1 MKVQE
6 LFDLKGKV
14 AVVTGGG
21 RGVGQ
26 YIARGLAEAGA
37 DVVIG
42 SRKLQNCEH
51 VAEELKGLGT
61 RALAVECDV
70 AKVEDIDRFV
80 NTAIQEFGRIDVL
93 VNNSGINTMAPT
105 LEYPL
110 EKWEKT
116 IAVNLRGPFLMCQK
130 VAKQM
135 VSQGGGKIINIA
147 SVAGLKGTPE
157 ETNPHIAYGASK
169 GGLITMT
176 KDLAVKLGRYNIQ
189 VNALALGLFRSDI
202 TARLELDEF
211 KSLKEK
217 LLSGIP
223 LGRSAGEEDMKGVA
237 VFLAS
242 GASDFITGAII
253 PVDGGLCAL

>member
-1 MKVQE
+1 MRVQE

-14 AVVTGGG
+14 AIVTGGG
-21 RGVGQ
+21 RGVGK
-26 YIARGLAEAGA
+26 YIAHGFAEAGA

-42 SRKLQNCEH
+42 SRKIQNCEQ
-51 VAEELKGLGT
+51 VANELKDFGV
-61 RALAVECDV
+61 RALALECDV
-70 AKVEDIDRFV
+70 AIVEDIEKFV
-80 NTAIQEFGRIDVL
+80 DKVIQEFGRIDVL

-110 EKWEKT
+110 SKWEKT
-116 IAVNLRGPFLMCQK
+116 ITVNLRAPFLLSQK

-135 VSQGGGKIINIA
+135 VSQESGKIINIV

-176 KDLAVKLGRYNIQ
+176 KDFAIKLGRYNIQ

-202 TARLELDEF
+202 TARLDTDQF

-217 LLSGIP
+217 LISEIP
-223 LGRSAGEEDMKGVA
+223 LRRNAGEEEIKGVT

-242 GASDFITGAII
+242 AASDYVTGAII
-253 PVDGGLCAL
+253 PVDGGLCAQ